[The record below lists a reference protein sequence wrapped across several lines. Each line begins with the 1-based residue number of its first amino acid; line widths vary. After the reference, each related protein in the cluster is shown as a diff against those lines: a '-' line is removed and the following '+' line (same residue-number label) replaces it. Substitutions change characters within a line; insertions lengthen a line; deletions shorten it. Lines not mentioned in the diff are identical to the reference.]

1 MIEKERSESLK
12 GNREQLEAI
21 QQINGPVLIIAGP
34 GSGKTFTLVERILNL
49 IQNHNVEPESLFIVT
64 FTEKAAQELTTR
76 ISNRL
81 LDLGIKFNLN
91 EMFLGTFH
99 SICLRIIE
107 EYREYS
113 RLKRSFILMDQFDQ
127 QYFIY
132 QNLKRFRVVENVE
145 LLWDS
150 DMAPTWAKSENM
162 LGWINKVTEEAI
174 DHLRLLESND
184 DALVA
189 LGNVYSAYQEI
200 LNENNALDFSTIQ
213 LEALNLLR
221 NHPAV
226 LADLQAKIQYLMV
239 DEYQDT
245 NSIQEMILKLL
256 MGEKQNICVVGD
268 DDQALYRFRGATI
281 RNILQF
287 PQNFEKGKC
296 KQIRLVTNYRS
307 HPDIIHFYNQWIN
320 DRTWEIN
327 EQVYRYN
334 KQILP
339 REDEFDEGPAVV
351 KALSMEGAEWSD
363 EVYELLMELK
373 LNGQLTD
380 WNQVAFLFRSV
391 KNEKVKDL
399 ATKLEQKGIPVYS
412 PRANLFFEREEV
424 RLMLGAL
431 LMVFPQ
437 YRSIRAPK
445 EGVTMKIWSYYD
457 KECLT
462 PFIEL
467 LKLPE
472 QVDLLK
478 WCQLTVRNH
487 LGLIKNADYAFSGLF
502 YELLQFPLFSKYL
515 DANNPRAQ
523 RNLATFSQLIAKFEY
538 LHRISVLNPKY
549 LEDNL
554 RSLFNQFFNFLREG
568 GIDEY
573 EDVSEYAP
581 SGHVSFLTI
590 HQSKGLEFPIVMVGS
605 LGSSPR
611 KQYSDLD
618 EILEQGYLN
627 REPFEPLKATKYFDF
642 WRLYYTAYSRAQN
655 LLVLTDQEKSGHGK
669 TPSKHFE
676 RYLEDVKDWHE
687 VKNSLNKLFFEQV
700 KDVNIKNEYSFT
712 SHITLFET
720 CAEQYRFFKELEF
733 APIKASPM
741 LFGTL
746 VHETLEDIHKAAL
759 KNETHLITRE
769 NIESWFFDNYRN
781 LSNRERMFLA
791 ESSQKAALSHVM
803 RYVDR
808 KNGNWSDI
816 QDCEV
821 DISLV
826 KDQYILKGSVDLIK
840 GENDMVE
847 IVDFKSEKKPD
858 MEKDSQRIEHHRKQ
872 LEVYAHL
879 VEERTGQKVG
889 KMHLYFTGEE
899 SGLPTIS
906 FQKNSSS
913 IDKTIQTFDEIVE
926 RIEKK
931 DFAISARP
939 DKTCVDCD
947 LKAYCDRK
955 NWIFKGK

>member
-1 MIEKERSESLK
+1 MK
-12 GNREQLEAI
+12 GNKEQLEAI

-49 IQNHNVEPESLFIVT
+49 IQNHNVEPESLFVVT

-81 LDLGIKFNLN
+81 LDLGLKFNLN

-127 QYFIY
+127 QYFLY
-132 QNLKRFRVVENVE
+132 QNIRRFRGIENIE
-145 LLWDS
+145 LLWGAEL
-150 DMAPTWAKSENM
+150 APTWAKSENL

-174 DHLRLLESND
+174 EHLRLIESND
-184 DALVA
+184 EALIA
-189 LGNVYSAYQEI
+189 LGNVYSVYQEM
-200 LNENNALDFSTIQ
+200 LNEHNALDFSTIQ

-221 NHPAV
+221 NHPTV
-226 LADLQAKIQYLMV
+226 LADLQEKIQYLMV

-245 NSIQEMILKLL
+245 NTIQEMILKLI

-287 PQNFEKGKC
+287 PQNFEEGKC

-307 HPDIIHFYNQWIN
+307 HPDIIHFYNHWMN
-320 DRTWEIN
+320 DRRWEIN
-327 EQVYRYN
+327 GQTYRYN
-334 KQILP
+334 KTILP
-339 REDEFDEGPAVV
+339 REDDFAEGPAVV
-351 KALSMEGAEWSD
+351 KALSIEGAKWSD

-391 KNEKVKDL
+391 KNDKVKEL
-399 ATKLEQKGIPVYS
+399 ATQLEQKGIPVYS

-424 RLMLGAL
+424 RLVLGAL
-431 LMVFPQ
+431 LLVFPQ
-437 YRSIRAPK
+437 YRTIRVSR
-445 EGVTMKIWSYYD
+445 EGATMQIWSYYD
-457 KECLT
+457 QECLT
-462 PFIEL
+462 PFVEL
-467 LKLPE
+467 LKQPE
-472 QVDLLK
+472 QIDLLS
-478 WCQLTVRNH
+478 WCQLTVRKH
-487 LGLIKNADYAFSGLF
+487 LGLNKNADYAFSSLF

-515 DANNPRAQ
+515 DEDNPRAQ
-523 RNLATFSQLIAKFEY
+523 RNLATFSQLLAKFEY
-538 LHRISVLNPKY
+538 LYRISVLNPKY
-549 LEDNL
+549 LDENL

-590 HQSKGLEFPIVMVGS
+590 HQSKGLEFPVVMVGS

-627 REPFEPLKATKYFDF
+627 REPFEPLEATKYFDF

-676 RYLEDVKDWHE
+676 RYLEE
-687 VKNSLNKLFFEQV
+687 VKNWRDVKNTLSRLSFEKV
-700 KDVNIKNEYSFT
+700 KGVNIKNEYAFT

-759 KNETHLITRE
+759 RNETHLITHE
-769 NIESWFFDNYRN
+769 NIENWFFDNYRN

-791 ESSQKAALSHVM
+791 ESSQRAALSHVM

-816 QDCEV
+816 QDSEV
-821 DISLV
+821 AISLV
-826 KDQYILKGSVDLIK
+826 KDHYILKGSVDLIR
-840 GENDMVE
+840 GEGDTVE

-858 MEKDSQRIEHHRKQ
+858 MEKDSQRIELHRKQ

-879 VEERTGQKVG
+879 VEERTGQKVS

-899 SGLPTIS
+899 SGVPTIS
-906 FQKNSSS
+906 FQKNNGS
-913 IDKTIQTFDEIVE
+913 IETTIKTFDEIVD

-931 DFAISARP
+931 DFSISERP

-947 LKAYCDRK
+947 MRAYCDRK